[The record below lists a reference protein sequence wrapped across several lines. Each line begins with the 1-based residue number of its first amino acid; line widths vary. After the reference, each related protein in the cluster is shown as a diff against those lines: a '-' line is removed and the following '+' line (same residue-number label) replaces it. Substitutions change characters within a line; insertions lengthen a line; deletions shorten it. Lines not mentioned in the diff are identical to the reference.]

1 MSQRNRRI
9 VTFAVM
15 MGTALAALDVTV
27 VSAAMPTIIGHL
39 GSLSL
44 YPWVFSAYL
53 LTSTITMPLYGK
65 LSDIY
70 GRKRMFALGAAI
82 FLIGS
87 ALCGTATSMPL
98 LILYR
103 ALQGLGAG
111 GVQPMTMTIIG
122 DIYSMEE
129 RGRIQGLF
137 SSVWS
142 ISSIVGPAVGGLMTQ
157 YLSWRGIFYMNL
169 PFGLISIVL
178 LLNYL
183 DEKLEPRRV
192 RIDYLGAGLLC
203 IGVTALLLAILEGGT
218 DFPWD
223 SLPILALFGVAAFC
237 AGLFLWQ
244 EFRAPEP
251 ILPPPLFR
259 RRIISVSVLGSVLL
273 GAEIVALPSY
283 LPLYVQGVL
292 GGTALIAGIA
302 VAPLSVLWPAGSYL
316 CGRLVLRVGYRVS
329 ALAGVVSSILGMA
342 LLLPLG
348 WLPLGTTAQGAC
360 ILLGTG
366 LAGFG
371 MGTLSLTYLIAIQ
384 NSVPWNQRGVATASS
399 QFARSIGGAVGVSAM
414 GAVLN
419 AQLASQLLAK
429 GINLS
434 SIADPG
440 QPGHSLTVSSLLRP
454 ETRAALPA
462 DLVARLVGP
471 LGDALHLVF
480 LIIVAVTVSG
490 LLAAWWLPG
499 GKVRPQAAS
508 GDEPADAPVEAGA
521 LAAERV
527 V

>member
-1 MSQRNRRI
+1 MNQRNRKI

-15 MGTALAALDVTV
+15 MGTALAALDTTV
-27 VSAAMPTIIGHL
+27 VSTAMPTIIGHL

-53 LTSTITMPLYGK
+53 LSSTITMPIYGK
-65 LSDIY
+65 LADIY
-70 GRKRMFALGAAI
+70 GRKRMFALGAII
-82 FLIGS
+82 FLLGS

-103 ALQGLGAG
+103 VLQGVGAG

-142 ISSIVGPAVGGLMTQ
+142 ISSIVGPTVGGLMTQ
-157 YLSWRGIFYMNL
+157 YLSWRGIFYMNI
-169 PFGLISIVL
+169 PFGIISIIL
-178 LLNYL
+178 LWKYL
-183 DEKLEPRRV
+183 DEQLEPRRV
-192 RIDYLGAGLLC
+192 RIDYLGAALLC
-203 IGVTALLLAILEGGT
+203 TGVTALLLAILEGGT
-218 DFPWD
+218 AFPWG
-223 SLPILALFGVAAFC
+223 SLPILSLFGVAVFSTI
-237 AGLFLWQ
+237 LFLWQ
-244 EFRAPEP
+244 ESRAPEP
-251 ILPPPLFR
+251 MLPPPLFR

-273 GAEIVALPSY
+273 GALIVAVPSY

-292 GGTALIAGIA
+292 GGTALVAGFA
-302 VAPLSVLWPAGSYL
+302 VAPLSLLWPAGSYL

-329 ALAGVVSSILGMA
+329 ALAGAVFSILGIA
-342 LLLPLG
+342 LLIPLG

-360 ILLGTG
+360 ILIGIG

-371 MGTLSLTYLIAIQ
+371 MGTISLTYLIAVQ

-419 AQLASQLLAK
+419 TRLASQLLAR
-429 GINLS
+429 GINLGA
-434 SIADPG
+434 IADPA

-454 ETRAALPA
+454 ETRDALSA

-471 LGDALHLVF
+471 LGDALHVVF
-480 LIIVAVTVSG
+480 LIIVAITLAG

-499 GKVRPQAAS
+499 GKVTPQEES
-508 GDEPADAPVEAGA
+508 GDGKTTVPVEAGS
-521 LAAERV
+521 LAAEGV
-527 V
+527 L